1 MRLCNHAR
9 LVSASHSRPPS
20 VFSAI
25 RFPDLLITVAAWPA
39 ECSSATCFPDLLIT
53 VAPSPA
59 ERFSSHLF
67 PRFPARPPGHRLALR
82 AARLIPGLRGMD
94 GVAWRSLR
102 ILLLALG
109 RWLGLEALEV
119 RGPAP
124 EVPRHVLL

>member
-53 VAPSPA
+53 VATWPA
-59 ERFSSHLF
+59 ECFFCLLF
-67 PRFPARPPGHRLALR
+67 PRSSDHRNCR
-82 AARLIPGLRGMD
+82 
-94 GVAWRSLR
+94 
-102 ILLLALG
+102 
-109 RWLGLEALEV
+109 
-119 RGPAP
+119 
-124 EVPRHVLL
+124 PRHLPRCYPLTIGLAPTPPVARAIEAVRAGEGGAYVGLL